1 MSARRAEQCWQDRAA
16 CKGPHAAAFYPPASV
31 ERRGERMAR
40 EAEAK
45 AICAG
50 CAVRREC
57 LDYAIAIREAHGIW
71 GGLNECERRA
81 LLARQSG

>member
-1 MSARRAEQCWQDRAA
+1 
-16 CKGPHAAAFYPPASV
+16 
-31 ERRGERMAR
+31 MAR